1 MIICES
7 IRSRT
12 FESVL
17 NKRPAGGIF
26 VMTRQTVQTA
36 TSTKVRT
43 RAKVKKDSDE
53 LLMLEPQEEHVVR
66 MRSGTTLDGSAE
78 LTMMDELP
86 GMPAEAV
93 AQIRA
98 IERRALEMRGQLK
111 PITAKSRIIASLKKK
126 AAQEE

>member
-1 MIICES
+1 
-7 IRSRT
+7 
-12 FESVL
+12 
-17 NKRPAGGIF
+17 
-26 VMTRQTVQTA
+26 MTRQTVQTA

-43 RAKVKKDSDE
+43 RTKVKKDSDE

-126 AAQEE
+126 AATEE